1 MFLKFHN
8 ILKFT
13 WFSWFSCFYI
23 KNWKRTP
30 PRARTP
36 RSFPNHWNTKQI
48 HRSWRGAIR
57 PEILKITQ
65 IHFFALFGE
74 FPPRINKNG
83 EILQFPVNLAK
94 RGSLGGPARRS
105 LFFLRN
111 IKVSEPPEYRKLVR
125 NCYFLEFPWNF
136 MKFPDFHDFCGIFIF
151 WGNFTIFGVLERLES
166 SRGA

>member
-1 MFLKFHN
+1 M
-8 ILKFT
+8 
-13 WFSWFSCFYI
+13 FYI
-23 KNWKRTP
+23 KSWKRTP

-57 PEILKITQ
+57 PEILKITKN
-65 IHFFALFGE
+65 HFSALFGE

-83 EILQFPVNLAK
+83 EILQFPVNSAK
-94 RGSLGGPARRS
+94 RRSLGGPARRS

-111 IKVSEPPEYRKLVR
+111 IKVSEPPEYRKWSETDISLQSHGIS
-125 NCYFLEFPWNF
+125 WNF
-136 MKFPDFHDFCGIFIF
+136 QIFHDFCGIFTF
-151 WGNFTIFGVLERLES
+151 LGKFHHFGVLERLES